1 MCAFSGKTI
10 RAGCKEKK
18 RNLERSTS
26 KDKLRDTSYC
36 VSSPPDCNSC
46 TSLPPHSHTLLFP
59 SAPPSYPLPLPLTLC
74 PSLLPSAPPS
84 YPLPLPLTLCPSLLP
99 SAPPSYPLPL
109 PLTLC
114 PSLLPSAP
122 PSYPLPLPL
131 TLCPSLLPSAP
142 PSYPLPLPL
151 TLCPSL
157 LPSAPP
163 SYPLPLPLTLC
174 PSLLPSY
181 PCHVEREPS
190 TKPYFRN
197 GVTSHR
203 LRYQN
208 SSPSGMKCFHFVGVR
223 EMRVVC

>member
-10 RAGCKEKK
+10 RACCKEKK
-18 RNLERSTS
+18 RNLKRSTS
-26 KDKLRDTSYC
+26 KDKLRVASYC

-46 TSLPPHSHTLLFP
+46 TSLSPLTHTPSLLYT
-59 SAPPSYPLPLPLTLC
+59 SASSSAHPLFPLPLPLILC

-131 TLCPSLLPSAP
+131 TRVMLKGS
-142 PSYPLPLPL
+142 
-151 TLCPSL
+151 
-157 LPSAPP
+157 
-163 SYPLPLPLTLC
+163 
-174 PSLLPSY
+174 
-181 PCHVEREPS
+181 HVQS
-190 TKPYFRN
+190 H
-197 GVTSHR
+197 TSEMEQPHA
-203 LRYQN
+203 
-208 SSPSGMKCFHFVGVR
+208 SSDIRARHQ
-223 EMRVVC
+223 VV